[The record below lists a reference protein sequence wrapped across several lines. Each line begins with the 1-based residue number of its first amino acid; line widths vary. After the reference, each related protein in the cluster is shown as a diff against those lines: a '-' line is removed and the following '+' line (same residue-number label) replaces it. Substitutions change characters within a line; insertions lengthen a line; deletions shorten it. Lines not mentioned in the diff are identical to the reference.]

1 MPQNTQKLYINCRIL
16 FLGGGVFYFFL
27 QKYFLNIP
35 ALTVFEIF
43 RITLIDFYLRN
54 LRIHKNGIDAN

>member
-16 FLGGGVFYFFL
+16 FWGGVLFFFT
-27 QKYFLNIP
+27 KYFLNIP

-54 LRIHKNGIDAN
+54 LRILKNGIDAN

>member
-16 FLGGGVFYFFL
+16 FWWGGGYFFL